1 MKQIVLLFIILMMT
15 NGCQPKQEDALYKK
29 ATYSTERNSEVN
41 LSQLMTD
48 KVVITPLETCD
59 ESITGKINKIK
70 KNRGHYYI
78 LSNDQWILH
87 FDEKGKY
94 VSTLNR
100 QGGGPDEYS
109 YIGDFDIYTIDGR
122 DELWIADNQTIKI
135 YNTTDWAF
143 QKKLSFPLIVN
154 KFKRVSEEEILIM
167 SGQNENSLFIANTAG
182 EIKHSFLEKEIP
194 YLLFRAV
201 QFKADQQASYY
212 FQLGVSNKFVAY
224 DADNHSFRYG
234 SFLDSND
241 LLTADELKD
250 LFDKHGQ
257 SFIAYFKDYDHIH
270 SFMSAKGYTW
280 FYIKSKG
287 KNILTKVNQEQS
299 VSAEI
304 GPNTTIKNDLF
315 DVDEFAFLTTL
326 GFGES
331 DEGLLLY
338 LDPSALPDEVN
349 QITTVKGETLPAG
362 KEDNP
367 LIIEFF

>member
-1 MKQIVLLFIILMMT
+1 MKPIILLLT
-15 NGCQPKQEDALYKK
+15 ILFVANGCQPKQEDALYKK
-29 ATYSTERNSEVN
+29 ATYATHRPSTIS

-48 KVVITPLETCD
+48 SVVITPLETRD
-59 ESITGKINKIK
+59 ESIIGKINKIR

-87 FDEKGKY
+87 FDEQGKF
-94 VSTLNR
+94 VSALNK

-109 YIGDFDIYTIDGR
+109 YISDFDIYTIDGK
-122 DELWIADNQTIKI
+122 EVVWIADNQTLKI
-135 YNTTDWAF
+135 YNAEDWTF
-143 QKKLSFPLIVN
+143 LKKLSFPLIIN
-154 KFKRVSEEEILIM
+154 KFKRIGKDEILIM
-167 SGQNENSLFIANTAG
+167 SGQNEKSLFIADEAG
-182 EIKHSFLEKEIP
+182 EITHSFLEKEIP
-194 YLLFRAV
+194 YLLFRPV
-201 QFKADQQASYY
+201 QFKAALQASYL
-212 FQLGVSNKFVAY
+212 FQLGISNQFVAY
-224 DADNHSFRYG
+224 DATSHSFRNG
-234 SFLDSND
+234 SFFSTNN

-257 SFIAYFKDYDHIH
+257 DFIAFFKDYDHIH
-270 SFMSAKGYTW
+270 SFMSANGNTW

-299 VSAEI
+299 VSTEI

-338 LDPSALPDEVN
+338 IDPSSLPDEVN
-349 QITTVKGETLPAG
+349 QITTAKGLTLPAG

-367 LIIEFF
+367 LMIEFF